1 MDSLWNA
8 YVTWQ
13 EHTVILTVWFL
24 CFGSN
29 IFSTNQTVWSFY
41 IDINRLDW
49 SFYITF
55 CVTFYHHDSIYNQSN
70 KFWSL
75 TGFGLLFE
83 CLFKSQC
90 MKSVSIRKYS
100 GPHFP
105 AFELNTERYSVSL
118 RIQPERGKIQTRIT
132 PNTDTFYAV
141 SSLINVEWCRTL
153 VFNVL
158 EIW

>member
-1 MDSLWNA
+1 MDSLLNA

-13 EHTVILTVWFL
+13 EHTVSLTVWFS
-24 CFGSN
+24 CFSFKS
-29 IFSTNQTVWSFY
+29 FSTNQTVWSFC

-49 SFYITF
+49 SFYVTF
-55 CVTFYHHDSIYNQSN
+55 CVTFYHHDSINNQSN

-83 CLFKSQC
+83 CRFKFQFV
-90 MKSVSIRKYS
+90 KSVRIRKYS
-100 GPHFP
+100 GPHFL

-118 RIQPERGKIQTRIT
+118 HIQSERGKILTRIT

-141 SSLINVEWCRTL
+141 SSLLKLEWCRTL